1 MNHDISR
8 FTRTSLRPVRASAL
22 AAFLAFAALRP
33 ASGAEPDPAS
43 HIGLKLIAEGL
54 SAPMAL
60 AAIPDGTGRLLVA
73 EQTGVISL
81 FDRNGKKPEP
91 PFLDLREKIVTLNKG
106 MEERGLLGL
115 ALHPQFKS
123 NHKFYVVY
131 SAPLRTNAPPT
142 WDHAERLSEFKTA
155 GADLSVA
162 DPASE
167 RVLLEIDEPD
177 WNHNSGRLAFGPD
190 GFLYMSV
197 GDGGAAND
205 VGDVARGRGHPP
217 EGNGQKLDTLL
228 GKVLR
233 LDVDH
238 GTPYGIPRDN
248 PYAGGK
254 KGLPEIYAYGLRNPW
269 GMSFDRGGKHDLILA
284 DVGQDRWEEINVIV
298 NGGNY
303 GWRLREGFD
312 GFDPKSPLG
321 APTNAATLGT
331 DGKPFVDPVLAYKT
345 LRGRGTDSNAFGV
358 TITGGYVYRGKAIPS
373 LAGKYV
379 FADWSRS
386 MGIPDGTML
395 VATIPA
401 DSATGARWTVE
412 PLALKEFPS
421 GRIKSFIWALGEDAD
436 GELYVLANGINS
448 AFGTRG
454 KVFKLVPQ

>member
-1 MNHDISR
+1 MNHDAPR
-8 FTRTSLRPVRASAL
+8 FLSAMHRL
-22 AAFLAFAALRP
+22 LCVLLLLMAFAVGRAAAVAETNS
-33 ASGAEPDPAS
+33 ASN
-43 HIGLKLIAEGL
+43 IGLKMITEGL
-54 SAPMAL
+54 RAPMAL
-60 AAIPDGTGRLLVA
+60 AAIPDGSGRLLLA
-73 EQTGVISL
+73 EQSGVIHL
-81 FDRNGKKPEP
+81 LDQNGKRSEQL
-91 PFLDLREKIVTLNKG
+91 FLDLRAKMVAINKG

-123 NHKFYVVY
+123 NGKFYVVY
-131 SAPLRTNAPPT
+131 SAPLRTNAPPK

-155 GADLSVA
+155 GPDFTSADL
-162 DPASE
+162 ASE
-167 RVLLEIDEPD
+167 RVILEIDEPD
-177 WNHNSGRLAFGPD
+177 WNHNSGRIAFGPD
-190 GFLYMSV
+190 GYFYMSV
-197 GDGGAAND
+197 GDGGAFND

-217 EGNGQKLDTLL
+217 EGNGQRLDTLL

-238 GTPYGIPRDN
+238 GTPYGIPKDN
-248 PYAGGK
+248 PCADGK

-269 GMSFDRGGKHDLILA
+269 GMSFDRGGKHHLILA

-312 GFDPKSPLG
+312 GFNPKTPLR
-321 APTNAATLGT
+321 APTNSVTIGA
-331 DGKPFVDPVLAYKT
+331 DGKPFVDPVLTYKT
-345 LRGRGTDSNAFGV
+345 LRGRGTESDAFGV
-358 TITGGYVYRGKAIPS
+358 TVTGGYVYRGKAIPS

-386 MGIPDGTML
+386 MAIPDGTLL
-395 VATIPA
+395 VATIPPG
-401 DSATGARWTVE
+401 STSGARWTAE
-412 PLALKEFPS
+412 PLALKEFPN

>member
-1 MNHDISR
+1 MIR
-8 FTRTSLRPVRASAL
+8 FIRFGVLLALFAFVATWPRAVAETN
-22 AAFLAFAALRP
+22 AAP
-33 ASGAEPDPAS
+33 T
-43 HIGLKLIAEGL
+43 IGLKLIADGL

-60 AAIPDGTGRLLVA
+60 AALPDGSGRLLIA
-73 EQTGVISL
+73 EQSGVITL
-81 FDRNGKKPEP
+81 IDRDGKKSDQ
-91 PFLDLREKIVTLNKG
+91 PFLDVRPKMVGINKG

-123 NHKFYVVY
+123 NRKFYVVY
-131 SAPLRTNAPPT
+131 SAQLRTNAPPK
-142 WDHAERLSEFKTA
+142 WDHAERLSEFKATA
-155 GADLSVA
+155 DFASI

-167 RVLLEIDEPD
+167 RVILEIDEPD
-177 WNHNSGRLAFGPD
+177 WNHNSGRIAFGPN
-190 GFLYMSV
+190 GFLYLSV
-197 GDGGAAND
+197 GDGGAFND

-217 EGNGQKLDTLL
+217 EGFGQRLDTLL

-233 LDVDH
+233 LDIDR
-238 GTPYGIPRDN
+238 GSPYGIPKDN
-248 PYAGGK
+248 PFADGK
-254 KGLPEIYAYGLRNPW
+254 KGLPEIFAYGLRNPW

-312 GFDPKSPLG
+312 GFDPKNPRS
-321 APTNAATLGT
+321 APTNAVTVGA
-331 DGKPFVDPVLAYKT
+331 DGKPFVDPVLTYKT
-345 LRGRGTDSNAFGV
+345 LRGRGADSNAFGV
-358 TITGGYVYRGKAIPS
+358 TVTGGYVYRGKAIPA
-373 LAGKYV
+373 LVGKYI

-386 MGIPDGTML
+386 MAIADGTLL
-395 VATIPA
+395 VATIPSGNA
-401 DSATGARWTVE
+401 AGARWTAE
-412 PLALKEFPS
+412 PLAVKDFPD